1 MRDCEL
7 LEDGGPTVPM
17 EKMPRHRVP
26 TIPVESRECNFREV
40 DQTFSDDVAR
50 YEADRCMRC
59 YRMMAVAT
67 PRPIPG
73 NEALHRSPDTENL
86 TASARGTN

>member
-1 MRDCEL
+1 MFAASFFQ
-7 LEDGGPTVPM
+7 
-17 EKMPRHRVP
+17 
-26 TIPVESRECNFREV
+26 IP
-40 DQTFSDDVAR
+40 
-50 YEADRCMRC
+50 ADRCMRC